1 MPKKIFIGGL
11 SVATTDPTLN
21 STFSP
26 YGTIVTGFINRD
38 QNGRSLGT
46 GEVEYTSDQ
55 AGTDAIAAKHLSI
68 LDGNTITVTG

>member
-1 MPKKIFIGGL
+1 MPKKIFIGSL
-11 SVATTDPTLN
+11 SVATTDSTLN

-26 YGTIVTGFINRD
+26 YGTIVAGFINRD
-38 QNGRSLGT
+38 ENGRSRGT
-46 GEVEYTSDQ
+46 GEVEYTADQ